1 MKEFV
6 ANFRSR
12 SSGKERIFVIIDGY
26 DHFANGILLRDA
38 AESKETASAA
48 ECTPGFIRQFYAFLK
63 EAFGGVRGRP
73 ISRIFITGVS
83 SVCHLTR

>member
-12 SSGKERIFVIIDGY
+12 SSGKDRIFVIIDGY

-63 EAFGGVRGRP
+63 EAFVGVRGRP
-73 ISRIFITGVS
+73 ISRFFITGVS
-83 SVCHLTR
+83 PVCHLTR